1 MDFKDINHMII
12 FIGAWL
18 MTNISFILGITIML
32 LQIYILIEK
41 IIKMRK
47 EKKEKIY
54 QHEKNKLKLAGK

>member
-54 QHEKNKLKLAGK
+54 QHEKNKLKLADK